1 MSFQLNNYPIEWPL
15 SYSLTKWQVKQFTD
29 WLTNLETKSST
40 DQLTVWLT
48 FYVKKK
54 TTQLQEQ

>member
-1 MSFQLNNYPIEWPL
+1 MFFQLNNYPIEWPL
-15 SYSLTKWQVKQFTD
+15 NYSLTKSQVKQFTD